1 MTFKIIHLLQVLSKC
16 DIYLHYAKVGK
27 IIIDTELEIISWS
40 FGIGS
45 ASCILD
51 ICSVHSCHAHASSC
65 VMPESS
71 LSNVLVVYED
81 DLSTGL
87 ESHKFYVTLHAF
99 SWVAFSQVCR
109 RTKEEE

>member
-27 IIIDTELEIISWS
+27 ILIDTELEIILWS

-65 VMPESS
+65 VMPVSS

-81 DLSTGL
+81 ELSRGL
-87 ESHKFYVTLHAF
+87 ESHKF
-99 SWVAFSQVCR
+99 
-109 RTKEEE
+109 